1 MQIGTKDWNQ
11 SLSDILIE
19 IAPLLG
25 LLGILSLLVTFFEIV
40 HYLHPR

>member
-11 SLSDILIE
+11 SLSDVLIE

-25 LLGILSLLVTFFEIV
+25 LFFILGFLLTFFGIV